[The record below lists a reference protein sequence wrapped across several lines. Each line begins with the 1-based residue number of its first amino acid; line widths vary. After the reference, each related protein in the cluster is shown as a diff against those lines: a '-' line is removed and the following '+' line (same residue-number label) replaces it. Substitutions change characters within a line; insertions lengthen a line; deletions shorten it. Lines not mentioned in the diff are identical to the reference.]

1 MGTATAEERLAEVRR
16 QIEQLEAKGR
26 ASTGEGKSRIQR
38 QLGALREQEASVR
51 AAAEQRADTFDGKFE
66 QFEAR
71 LHVAQSAIAAE
82 LSDDRKQF
90 AAAVDDELHNWDTY
104 FERLQAQT
112 ALRAANTRE
121 EAEAAISDLRKR
133 RNAVAKRLVDVRSTS
148 GDSWSE
154 QKKRIGAARDELER
168 KADELAAQFT

>member
-1 MGTATAEERLAEVRR
+1 MGTARVEERLAEMRR

-26 ASTGEGKSRIQR
+26 ASTGEAKSRIQR
-38 QLGALREQEASVR
+38 QLGALRQQEASVR

-71 LHVAQSAIAAE
+71 LHVAQSAVAAD

-90 AAAVDDELHNWDTY
+90 AAAVEEELHNWDMY

-112 ALRAANTRE
+112 AMRAASARE
-121 EAEAAISDLRKR
+121 QAEAAISDLRER
-133 RNAVAKRLVDVRSTS
+133 RNAVAERLADVRSTA
-148 GDSWSE
+148 GNGWPE
-154 QKKRIGAARDELER
+154 QKERIGAARDELER
-168 KADELAAQFT
+168 KADELSAKFK